1 MGVILS
7 TLGGGSRIKWVNMY
21 RTFLA
26 RPGTYKQRPQGRKEP
41 RASSGK
47 SKCIRK
53 SETRDVQE
61 EVKNGSADADK
72 GELAKGPFKLYEGMW
87 TLSRRTWKAT
97 ETFRADLHLRK
108 ILQYFMWE
116 PASRERR
123 WKQTRK
129 VLRGRI
135 NETCNLVTHEDERV
149 TDEPSL
155 LPRCVWAVEEK
166 AGGRAGPSLRSI
178 PLPRMVF
185 RVTYHGLKQPD
196 SLLNVW
202 L

>member
-61 EVKNGSADADK
+61 EVKNGAADADK
-72 GELAKGPFKLYEGMW
+72 GELAKDLLSSMKGCGLCLGGPGSHW
-87 TLSRRTWKAT
+87 NISSRLASQK
-97 ETFRADLHLRK
+97 DPG
-108 ILQYFMWE
+108 YFMWE
-116 PASRERR
+116 PASRERW

-178 PLPRMVF
+178 PLPRMVL

>member
-61 EVKNGSADADK
+61 EVKNGAADADK

-87 TLSRRTWKAT
+87 TLSRRTWKPLKHFEQT
-97 ETFRADLHLRK
+97 CISERSCSISCENLHPESSGGNR
-108 ILQYFMWE
+108 Q
-116 PASRERR
+116 
-123 WKQTRK
+123 
-129 VLRGRI
+129 GRFL
-135 NETCNLVTHEDERV
+135 EAESMKHVT
-149 TDEPSL
+149 
-155 LPRCVWAVEEK
+155 W
-166 AGGRAGPSLRSI
+166 
-178 PLPRMVF
+178 
-185 RVTYHGLKQPD
+185 
-196 SLLNVW
+196 
-202 L
+202 

>member
-61 EVKNGSADADK
+61 EVKNGAADADK

-108 ILQYFMWE
+108 IMQHFM
-116 PASRERR
+116 
-123 WKQTRK
+123 
-129 VLRGRI
+129 
-135 NETCNLVTHEDERV
+135 
-149 TDEPSL
+149 
-155 LPRCVWAVEEK
+155 
-166 AGGRAGPSLRSI
+166 
-178 PLPRMVF
+178 
-185 RVTYHGLKQPD
+185 
-196 SLLNVW
+196 
-202 L
+202 

>member
-61 EVKNGSADADK
+61 EVKNGAADADK
-72 GELAKGPFKLYEGMW
+72 GELAKDLLSSMKGCGLCLGGPGKPLKHFEQTCISERSCSISCENLHPENGGGNRQGRFLEAESMKHV
-87 TLSRRTWKAT
+87 TW
-97 ETFRADLHLRK
+97 
-108 ILQYFMWE
+108 
-116 PASRERR
+116 
-123 WKQTRK
+123 
-129 VLRGRI
+129 
-135 NETCNLVTHEDERV
+135 
-149 TDEPSL
+149 
-155 LPRCVWAVEEK
+155 
-166 AGGRAGPSLRSI
+166 
-178 PLPRMVF
+178 
-185 RVTYHGLKQPD
+185 
-196 SLLNVW
+196 
-202 L
+202 